1 MDFYKKAIFVF
12 LLFLFFMIVFVK
24 MLEPVIEK
32 QISNMFSD
40 KKVSTKLK
48 KELMNSTESLTPE
61 KREFYKTVIK
71 KLYIKWKPL
80 LDESIAEANKDINK
94 PN

>member
-32 QISNMFSD
+32 KVTGIFSD
-40 KKVSTKLK
+40 RKFSTKLK
-48 KELMNSTESLTPE
+48 KELINSSEEFTTE
-61 KREFYKTVIK
+61 KRAFYKEIIK

-80 LDESIAEANKDINK
+80 IEESIAEANKEINSS
-94 PN
+94 N

>member
-32 QISNMFSD
+32 QVTGIFSD
-40 KKVSTKLK
+40 RKFSTKLK
-48 KELMNSTESLTPE
+48 KELINSSEEFTTE
-61 KREFYKTVIK
+61 KRAFYKEIIK

-80 LDESIAEANKDINK
+80 IEESIAEANKEINSS
-94 PN
+94 N

>member
-24 MLEPVIEK
+24 MLEPVVEK
-32 QISNMFSD
+32 QFSNIFSD
-40 KKVSTKLK
+40 KKLSIKLK
-48 KELMNSTESLTPE
+48 EELINSTEEFTPE
-61 KREFYKTVIK
+61 KRDFYKDVIK

-80 LDESIAEANKDINK
+80 LEESLKEANKEIQKN
-94 PN
+94 